1 MNAIMAAL
9 AGRRR
14 IGVEPGVGP
23 ELGCPALGFG
33 VLDQPPAADFLGCK
47 VAALDLTLNGVACCV
62 SLGGNFG
69 GGEHAMTV
77 TRLRGAAQLG

>member
-23 ELGCPALGFG
+23 ELGCPPFGFG
-33 VLDQPPAADFLGCK
+33 VFDDPHAAEFPALE